1 MKKVLLA
8 LLVVSVVSI
17 TSCKK
22 DAETAPVKSLKVNDG
37 PSVQVAKTDV
47 YSYD

>member
-1 MKKVLLA
+1 MKKILLA
-8 LLVVSVVSI
+8 LLVVSVVSF

-22 DAETAPVKSLKVNDG
+22 DAETTPVKSLKVNGG
-37 PSVQVAKTDV
+37 PGSQISKTDV

>member
-1 MKKVLLA
+1 MKKILLA
-8 LLVVSVVSI
+8 LLVVSVVLV

-22 DAETAPVKSLKVNDG
+22 DAETAPAKSLKVN
-37 PSVQVAKTDV
+37 SSQIAKTDV